1 MKNIL
6 YALLPLFVCLSSYFH
21 ASGHAGV
28 GVVVKDGCDRYL
40 AIGTWHDNISELD
53 NTINSTRGIY
63 IDINQDGSFVNCCN
77 GTPSSEFFI
86 FKDYFLPY
94 YKVNWNLITSGS
106 STMNELVQYFNNSP
120 VYNSAKLKNR
130 FTAEKV
136 WNPGC
141 SQNSL
146 KSWVILKLPSSLKP
160 GTTYNCRTSN
170 TSVVERPCNHQAIFQ
185 IKFGSDISIIGDT
198 SMCELDSINLTSSAA
213 QDLEWFKNGVLI
225 QGPSSDNTLTISQS
239 GKYTVRKGGTG
250 CQSRTSEIH
259 EVSLHPQPKAH
270 FSIDDSLECLRD
282 HEIIAINKS
291 TLAQGTIKSKTWT
304 TESTDYLDLDT
315 LKQVY
320 SSANDYSIQ
329 LKIESDKGC
338 FDSLTKDVTIY
349 PMPEAQF
356 TLDTNQLCE
365 RGNIFSIDY
374 QGLISNGA
382 IRKLWDFGDGLTSTT
397 ADDTSKSYDTFGS
410 YTIRLELVSDFD
422 CRDTMEKVLTIHP
435 QPKAHFSIDDSLECL
450 RDHEIIA
457 INKST
462 LAQGT
467 IKSKTWTTESTDYL
481 DLDTLKQVYSSANDY
496 SIQLKIESDKGCFD
510 SLTKDVTIYPMPE
523 AQFTLDTLEQ
533 SCFEFQFINTTTG
546 GEIQP
551 YWTIKNTDLS
561 STNYIEDNPNHRLD
575 KLVDSVFA
583 CLKVSDKN
591 GCSDTICLA
600 FPNKFKESLKIYNV
614 FTPNN
619 DGYNDK
625 YFVDIEGSS
634 EFILHIYNRWGD
646 LIFYSEDPEI
656 GWNGKFKNSGNTL
669 PEGTYF
675 YVLKY
680 QMLCT
685 EKQEQ
690 ISGIIELIR

>member
-356 TLDTNQLCE
+356 TLDT
-365 RGNIFSIDY
+365 
-374 QGLISNGA
+374 
-382 IRKLWDFGDGLTSTT
+382 
-397 ADDTSKSYDTFGS
+397 
-410 YTIRLELVSDFD
+410 
-422 CRDTMEKVLTIHP
+422 
-435 QPKAHFSIDDSLECL
+435 
-450 RDHEIIA
+450 
-457 INKST
+457 
-462 LAQGT
+462 
-467 IKSKTWTTESTDYL
+467 
-481 DLDTLKQVYSSANDY
+481 
-496 SIQLKIESDKGCFD
+496 
-510 SLTKDVTIYPMPE
+510 
-523 AQFTLDTLEQ
+523 LEQ

-591 GCSDTICLA
+591 GCSDSICLA